1 MAERITIRGGT
12 PAPGGERSKFGSR
25 GKLFADLD
33 DVIAGAE
40 SSKLIVLVE
49 FVGLKQYADAV
60 GQQASDELLDRLGD
74 RLVALVGSS
83 GSFYSLRRAEL
94 CALVDDSVAGR
105 AAFLDQLEE
114 ALGKDVEIYE
124 VTPTFGIALVPD
136 EAADSLEA
144 LEIAD
149 QRLNVQKL
157 ARDPSR
163 RPPTRVLNHP

>member
-1 MAERITIRGGT
+1 MVERITIRGGT
-12 PAPGGERSKFGSR
+12 PAPSGERSTFGSR

-33 DVIAGAE
+33 EVIATAE

-60 GQQASDELLDRLGD
+60 GQEASDELLARLGD

-94 CALVDDSVAGR
+94 CALVDDSAEGR
-105 AAFLDQLEE
+105 TAFLDDLEA
-114 ALGKDVEIYE
+114 ALGKDVDVYE

-136 EAADSLEA
+136 EAAAPLEA

-163 RPPTRVLNHP
+163 RPLKRMLAQP